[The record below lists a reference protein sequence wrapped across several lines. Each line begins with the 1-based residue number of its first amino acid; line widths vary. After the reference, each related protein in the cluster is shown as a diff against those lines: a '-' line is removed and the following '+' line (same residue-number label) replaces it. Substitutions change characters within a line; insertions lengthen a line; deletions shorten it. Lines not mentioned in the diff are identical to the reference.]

1 MGRVVAT
8 RREAR
13 SNSARSVE
21 LTGEVSNVPHARH
34 LVAEDLRNTN
44 VSPTVIENAL
54 IVVTELVTNAI
65 LHAQPLPL
73 SGTRTGVVLQW
84 AVLGDDVLIE
94 VSDGGGSE
102 RPRVRQPRPPKT
114 KAAGCPSS
122 TPSPRVAGAL
132 RARPGDGARR
142 RRPVELRHLTPSGSH
157 PAAGTGYPRLS

>member
-44 VSPTVIENAL
+44 ISPTVIENAL

-65 LHAQPLPL
+65 LHAQPLAL
-73 SGTRTGVVLQW
+73 SSTRTGVLLQW

-102 RPRVRQPRPPKT
+102 RPKVRKPTSTEPQGRGLSIVDTIAREWRVRSEP
-114 KAAGCPSS
+114 G
-122 TPSPRVAGAL
+122 RVTVHAVVG
-132 RARPGDGARR
+132 
-142 RRPVELRHLTPSGSH
+142 
-157 PAAGTGYPRLS
+157 PAWNPAV